1 MKNILSEIWGE
12 EMTSVRKYHID
23 RMLARKQSEMIAKK
37 LELNKKTS
45 KKK

>member
-23 RMLARKQSEMIAKK
+23 RMFARKQAEMIAKK
-37 LELNKKTS
+37 LELNKKIV